1 MTGRSILC
9 LGYRGRAALTGY
21 SAPEHEDVES
31 ARFDSSAFALRHG
44 QENLMRLR
52 VERHGLGS
60 ALGGD
65 FVDFRITVGRVLME
79 DVHRAIAVR
88 EKDELGG
95 GLEIAGVDV
104 IADRH
109 G

>member
-9 LGYRGRAALTGY
+9 LGYCGRASVTRF
-21 SAPEHEDVES
+21 SAPEHQDVEG
-31 ARFDSSAFALRHG
+31 ARLDGSAFALRHG
-44 QENLMRLR
+44 QENLARLR
-52 VERHGLGS
+52 VESHGFSS

-65 FVDFRITVGRVLME
+65 FVDFRIVVGRVLME

-104 IADRH
+104 IADR
-109 G
+109 